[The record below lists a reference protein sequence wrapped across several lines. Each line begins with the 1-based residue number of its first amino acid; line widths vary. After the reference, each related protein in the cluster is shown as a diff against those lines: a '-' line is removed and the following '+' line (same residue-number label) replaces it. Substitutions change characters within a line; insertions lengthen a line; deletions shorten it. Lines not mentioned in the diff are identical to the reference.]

1 MKIFVIYTITNNDE
15 YHYDEYSEPISA
27 FNNEEDAKNEI
38 ERLKLIRSKSKQ
50 FYSFDYYTY
59 KEIELILNGEWISW
73 LW

>member
-1 MKIFVIYTITNNDE
+1 MKIFVIYTITTNDE
-15 YHYDEYSEPISA
+15 DEYSEPISA

-59 KEIELILNGEWISW
+59 KEIELILNGE
-73 LW
+73 